1 MGLGLKISRCN
12 CSIDFFH
19 EKIFAKLK
27 PITLKYLKIPRLYL
41 VKYTIMYKVFSKL
54 SENDNYRIYWLE
66 TKNCLEI
73 IHIDP
78 VMILLFSKNFQ
89 VASQIWEKF
98 YQFLHMF
105 CEKHLRNLG
114 WNWDGKKSSQNC
126 GYNCLF
132 WSESQCTLI
141 DFSSKTCRTLINLIF
156 VSDTKEVRCNMIPFK
171 AAFQN
176 DITEE

>member
-78 VMILLFSKNFQ
+78 VMILLFWKTFKLHHKFGKNSTNFYICF
-89 VASQIWEKF
+89 VKNTWEI
-98 YQFLHMF
+98 LAGIEM
-105 CEKHLRNLG
+105 
-114 WNWDGKKSSQNC
+114 GKKVARIVVTTVYSGLSHSA
-126 GYNCLF
+126 L
-132 WSESQCTLI
+132 W
-141 DFSSKTCRTLINLIF
+141 
-156 VSDTKEVRCNMIPFK
+156 
-171 AAFQN
+171 
-176 DITEE
+176 